1 MGFAPHELRDR
12 ALAAVE
18 EAAERSRRRPPE
30 RSKALAFALAY
41 LWAWAGGEREPFV
54 RFWRSLGIENDIA
67 RSQNVG
73 AALNAVR
80 RAVGGG

>member
-12 ALAAVE
+12 ALAALE
-18 EAAERSRRRPPE
+18 EAAERARASRLE
-30 RSKALAFALAY
+30 RTKALAFALAY
-41 LWAWAGGEREPFV
+41 LWAWAGGDRAPFV
-54 RFWRSLGIENDIA
+54 RFWRSLAIENDIA

-80 RAVGGG
+80 RAVGG